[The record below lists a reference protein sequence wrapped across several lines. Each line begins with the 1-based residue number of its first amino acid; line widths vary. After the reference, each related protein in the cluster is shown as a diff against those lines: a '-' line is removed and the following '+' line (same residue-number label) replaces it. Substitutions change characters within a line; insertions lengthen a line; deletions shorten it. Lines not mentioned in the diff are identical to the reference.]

1 MGDKKMRKTISSN
14 YIDEEEK
21 EIIESLK
28 DLDLKSIKND
38 TKNIN
43 KLKNAAKDYIKK
55 QDKTITLRIS
65 SEDLE
70 KIKVIASKK
79 GLKYQTFIKSII
91 HSFLV

>member
-1 MGDKKMRKTISSN
+1 MRKTISNKSNN

-65 SEDLE
+65 SDDLE
-70 KIKVIASKK
+70 KIKIIASKN
-79 GLKYQTFIKSII
+79 GLRYQTFIKSII
-91 HSFLV
+91 HRFLA

>member
-1 MGDKKMRKTISSN
+1 MRKTISNN

-43 KLKNAAKDYIKK
+43 KLKNAGENYIKK

-65 SEDLE
+65 SDDLE
-70 KIKVIASKK
+70 KIKIIASKN
-79 GLKYQTFIKSII
+79 GLRYQTFIKSII
-91 HSFLV
+91 HKFLV

>member
-1 MGDKKMRKTISSN
+1 MRKTISSN

-43 KLKNAAKDYIKK
+43 KLKNTAKDYIKN
-55 QDKTITLRIS
+55 
-65 SEDLE
+65 
-70 KIKVIASKK
+70 KIR
-79 GLKYQTFIKSII
+79 L
-91 HSFLV
+91 

>member
-1 MGDKKMRKTISSN
+1 MRKTISSN

-70 KIKVIASKK
+70 KIKIIASKK
-79 GLKYQTFIKSII
+79 GLK
-91 HSFLV
+91 

>member
-1 MGDKKMRKTISSN
+1 MGDKKKMRKTISSN

-43 KLKNAAKDYIKK
+43 KLKNAAKDYIKNK
-55 QDKTITLRIS
+55 IRI
-65 SEDLE
+65 
-70 KIKVIASKK
+70 
-79 GLKYQTFIKSII
+79 
-91 HSFLV
+91 

>member
-1 MGDKKMRKTISSN
+1 MRKTISNN

-21 EIIESLK
+21 QIIESLK

-38 TKNIN
+38 IKNIN

-65 SEDLE
+65 SDDLE
-70 KIKVIASKK
+70 KIKIIASKN

-91 HSFLV
+91 HRFLV

>member
-1 MGDKKMRKTISSN
+1 MRKTISSN

-43 KLKNAAKDYIKK
+43 KLKNAAKNYIKK

-70 KIKVIASKK
+70 KIKIIASKK

>member
-1 MGDKKMRKTISSN
+1 MRKTISSN

>member
-1 MGDKKMRKTISSN
+1 MRKTISNKSNN

-38 TKNIN
+38 VKNIN

-65 SEDLE
+65 SDDLE
-70 KIKVIASKK
+70 KIKIIASKN
-79 GLKYQTFIKSII
+79 GLRYQTFIKSII
-91 HSFLV
+91 HRFLA

>member
-1 MGDKKMRKTISSN
+1 MRKAINNN

-38 TKNIN
+38 FKNIN

-65 SEDLE
+65 SDDLE
-70 KIKVIASKK
+70 KIKIIASQN
-79 GLKYQTFIKSII
+79 GLRYQTFIKSII
-91 HSFLV
+91 HRFLA

>member
-1 MGDKKMRKTISSN
+1 MGDKKTRKTISSN

>member
-1 MGDKKMRKTISSN
+1 MRKTISSN

-91 HSFLV
+91 HSFLI

>member
-1 MGDKKMRKTISSN
+1 M
-14 YIDEEEK
+14 
-21 EIIESLK
+21 
-28 DLDLKSIKND
+28 
-38 TKNIN
+38 
-43 KLKNAAKDYIKK
+43 
-55 QDKTITLRIS
+55 TLRIS

>member
-1 MGDKKMRKTISSN
+1 MRKTISNKSNN

-70 KIKVIASKK
+70 KIKIIASKK

>member
-1 MGDKKMRKTISSN
+1 MRKTINSN

>member
-1 MGDKKMRKTISSN
+1 MRKTISN
-14 YIDEEEK
+14 KYIDEEEK

-28 DLDLKSIKND
+28 ELDLKSIKND
-38 TKNIN
+38 MRNIN

-65 SEDLE
+65 SDDLE
-70 KIKVIASKK
+70 KIKIIASKK